1 MYLQK
6 IKIEKFKSIYE
17 PLEINFE
24 EINGFWRIHG
34 PVGAGKT
41 TIGEAIVF
49 GLFGDVRGKNN
60 RDLISWGEKSSQ
72 IELWCTSKGHSIY
85 IKRTIK
91 QNGLSPTYVEIDG
104 SEMVSTNKR
113 DIQHQLAEE
122 YYDISRIT
130 LELLCIIS
138 FNSFKSLAT
147 LNAYDS
153 KQFLD
158 QVFGFYILTNYV
170 DRCKTERGAVRDGI
184 NSVNSQVHAIT
195 SQINKVEQ
203 LSNMERVEGDL
214 NKVSADIIDK
224 ESQIKEKNN
233 KIAEINARYN
243 KELLE
248 LNSQLAEVKALGTNK
263 AKEIKF
269 IEQGKCPTCGA
280 PIDQSQLEIKKREK
294 SALLEQY
301 SLIDKTIKETKK
313 KQTDELS
320 LINTDLVMLRADRDE
335 LNRQKTRLVE
345 QEKRTKI
352 SKNEIVK
359 LKKELEARNKDLN
372 DLSVDDQQ
380 WSELIDILSSD
391 IRNKIMASFIPLL
404 NTNIGY
410 YTSQLQLPYLVVF
423 DDNFKCSISLQG
435 LDQSISI
442 ASLSTGQ
449 LKIVDISVILGVLK
463 TIMSSS
469 NFNICLLDEL
479 LSNMDADLRQLICK
493 VLKEN
498 IRDNQTLF
506 IISHTEFEDKNFDGV
521 IDAKLIY
528 RDNIH
533 RESRFTISK
542 YETPRL

>member
-6 IKIEKFKSIYE
+6 IRIERFKSIYE

-24 EINGFWRIHG
+24 EVNGFWRING

-41 TIGEAIVF
+41 TIGEAIIF
-49 GLFGDVRGKNN
+49 GLFGDVKGKNN
-60 RDLISWGEKSSQ
+60 RELISWGEKSSL

-85 IKRTIK
+85 IKRTIN
-91 QNGLSPTYVEIDG
+91 QYGLSPTYVEIDG
-104 SEMVSTNKR
+104 SEMVATNKR

-122 YYDISRIT
+122 YFDIYRIT

-138 FNSFKSLAT
+138 FNGFKSLST

-158 QVFGFYILTNYV
+158 QVFGFYILTNYT
-170 DRCKTERGAVRDGI
+170 DRCKLERGSVRD
-184 NSVNSQVHAIT
+184 NMNTVNTQIHTVS
-195 SQINKVEQ
+195 SQINKIEQ
-203 LSNMERVEGDL
+203 LNNIARVEGDL
-214 NKVSADIIDK
+214 NKVSAEIIDK
-224 ESQIKEKNN
+224 DAQIKEKNN
-233 KIAEINARYN
+233 IIKEINDRYN

-248 LNSQLAEVKALGTNK
+248 LNSQLAEIKALGTNK

-301 SLIDKTIKETKK
+301 SLIDKTIKESKK

-320 LINTDLVMLRADRDE
+320 LVNTDLIMLRADRDE
-335 LNRQKTRLVE
+335 LNKQKTRLVE

-352 SKNEIVK
+352 STDEVVK
-359 LKKELEARNKDLN
+359 LKRELKQYNKDL
-372 DLSVDDQQ
+372 DALKIDEQQ
-380 WSELIDILSSD
+380 WSDLIDILSSD
-391 IRNKIMASFIPLL
+391 IRNKIMSSFIPLL

-410 YTSQLQLPYLVVF
+410 YTSQLQLPYIVSF
-423 DDNFKCSISLQG
+423 DDNFKCSIGLQG
-435 LDQSISI
+435 LGQPISIS
-442 ASLSTGQ
+442 SLSTGQ
-449 LKIVDISVILGVLK
+449 LKIVDISIILGVLK

-479 LSNMDADLRQLICK
+479 LSNMDAELRQLICK

-498 IRDNQTLF
+498 IREHQTIF

-542 YETPRL
+542 YETHRI